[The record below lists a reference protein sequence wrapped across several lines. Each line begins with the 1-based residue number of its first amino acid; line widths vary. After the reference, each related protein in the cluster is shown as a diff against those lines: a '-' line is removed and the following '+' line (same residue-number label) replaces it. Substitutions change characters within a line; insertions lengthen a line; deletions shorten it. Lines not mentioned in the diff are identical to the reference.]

1 MSASGEGTRIEVET
15 CRKQFYLRSR
25 DACAYLVVARDS
37 PTHSSPEFGV
47 AEDRRES
54 GEMSC

>member
-1 MSASGEGTRIEVET
+1 MSASREGTRIEVET

-47 AEDRRES
+47 AEDR
-54 GEMSC
+54 